1 MENFLSVFVK
11 GLLGS
16 FLMKAQQ
23 LDEQAAT
30 VNLTEFEQEWN
41 DRMCNFV
48 RCSSGRM
55 TSSYDTV
62 ETLVC

>member
-1 MENFLSVFVK
+1 
-11 GLLGS
+11 
-16 FLMKAQQ
+16 MKAQQ

-30 VNLTEFEQEWN
+30 VNLTEFEQECN